1 MNLCAGI
8 SLYTSHDIYIYI
20 MFFFTC
26 IHPSLCHTI
35 TQQPSPHAI
44 PSLFFFSPYPSVS
57 PPNFHAVTFC
67 LTCPP
72 SYPVPLTVFVTHSS
86 PTTSTP
92 SPLLLAL
99 TDPMCALCSRS
110 WGLKRST
117 SAHVGTGTKAPSA
130 ARRRKSLA
138 EDSMD

>member
-1 MNLCAGI
+1 MYILCF
-8 SLYTSHDIYIYI
+8 SLPASTPPCVTPSLNNPLLMPSHRYS
-20 MFFFTC
+20 FFTLPIC
-26 IHPSLCHTI
+26 LSSQLPPSYV
-35 TQQPSPHAI
+35 A
-44 PSLFFFSPYPSVS
+44 
-57 PPNFHAVTFC
+57 TFC
-67 LTCPP
+67 FTCPP

-130 ARRRKSLA
+130 ARRRKSSA
-138 EDSMD
+138 KDSMD